1 MRRLEVDVPALLKE
15 LGIEGRRSGDEIR
28 GHCPDPHH
36 RAIPDSSAA
45 TGLGPGTWQIKLD
58 GPRAGMHTCYSCGF
72 GGGPVR
78 LVQAVLGF
86 STGKEAYRWLR
97 RLTGSEIP
105 AGAFTSSYQRKDL
118 RVGDR
123 CDLAFPE
130 DSRVIHERYD
140 VCPRSGDA
148 VRAARDYLLGRGLS
162 EAEIERH
169 KMAAV
174 PSFARAYGGRII
186 VPIIVE
192 GMMIDF
198 VARLYVPSP
207 DTTPKALSGRRDR
220 GARKELAL
228 WGYDLLDPT
237 IPRVIVVEG
246 VWDALHL
253 MRGGVPNVVAAC
265 GSAWSPERTELL
277 APWEEVVLLPDG
289 DAAGR
294 KFERRAAGLRFHVR
308 LRTVVLPHLC
318 DRCGGKRWEPTC
330 MCGGVLKTSQPED
343 HPVEKLVEWI
353 GQALPVQASD
363 RSSGRPATWEGK
375 NV

>member
-1 MRRLEVDVPALLKE
+1 MRRNLEVDVPALLKE
-15 LGIEGRRSGDEIR
+15 LGIEGRRSGNELR

-36 RAIPDSSAA
+36 KKKP
-45 TGLGPGTWQIKLD
+45 GPGSWHITKT
-58 GPRAGMHTCYSCGF
+58 GMHVCHSCGF
-72 GGGPVR
+72 GGGPVT
-78 LVQAVLGF
+78 LVRVVLGLE
-86 STGKEAYRWLR
+86 SGKEAYRWLR
-97 RLTGSEIP
+97 KFLGDEIP
-105 AGAFTSSYQRKDL
+105 AGAFTPSYRRKDPQT
-118 RVGDR
+118 GDQ
-123 CDLAFPE
+123 CELAFPE
-130 DSRVIHERYD
+130 ESLVIHERHNAD
-140 VCPRSGDA
+140 SR

-162 EAEIERH
+162 MAEIERH

-174 PSFARAYGGRII
+174 HSGAKSYAGRVI

-192 GMMIDF
+192 GRMVDF

-237 IPRVIVVEG
+237 IRRVIVVEG

-308 LRTVVLPHLC
+308 LRTAVLPRIC
-318 DRCGGKRWEPTC
+318 DRCKGRWWEPDPTC
-330 MCGGVLKTSQPED
+330 MCGGTLKPSQPED

-353 GQALPVQASD
+353 GKAQPVQASD
-363 RSSGRPATWEGK
+363 RSSGRPAAWEGK
-375 NV
+375 SV